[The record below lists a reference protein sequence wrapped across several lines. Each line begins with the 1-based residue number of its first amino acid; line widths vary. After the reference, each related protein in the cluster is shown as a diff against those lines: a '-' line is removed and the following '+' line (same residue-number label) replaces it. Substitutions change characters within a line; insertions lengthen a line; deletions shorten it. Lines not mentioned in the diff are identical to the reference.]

1 MKITQKNLKAK
12 HFRYVTRKV
21 IRNPMWYLND
31 FSVVKPVWLGHINL
45 LLNAATYSDLADPE
59 FQDNM
64 FSAKQ
69 LIEQVEVAYVVFRQC
84 NLKKQP
90 KPLTFF
96 ITREDHV
103 AYFEGRYTIGGKVDP
118 ADTLS
123 KFFSFQSLKKWYQT
137 LDDICLYVSRPTG
150 AMSGLET
157 ITVIRELLLRL
168 ARAMF
173 DIYEARGL
181 CIDVPSYFIARP
193 AIADRLR

>member
-21 IRNPMWYLND
+21 IQNPMWYLND
-31 FSVVKPVWLGHINL
+31 FFGSQTSLAYWLGHINL

-69 LIEQVEVAYVVFRQC
+69 LIEQVEVAYVIFRQC

-157 ITVIRELLLRL
+157 KFL
-168 ARAMF
+168 
-173 DIYEARGL
+173 
-181 CIDVPSYFIARP
+181 
-193 AIADRLR
+193 